1 MANYRLSSS
10 AAGDIERIFEFG
22 IDQFGLEEALDF
34 RDRLVIR
41 LSHIAEAP
49 YQYPA
54 VDDIKPGYRRSVF
67 GSHAIYYQVLENTIV
82 IARILERRTATW
94 NHSAEVVLRQDQAVR
109 RRPYRAYGQAGRRR
123 SWRNPARPFGFAP
136 GGRPLRRTAR
146 PMPHIALRRSPG
158 GSDRR
163 TANRIDSMSPSTA
176 PGHQDPAGS
185 L

>member
-10 AAGDIERIFEFG
+10 AAGDIEHIFEFG

-82 IARILERRTATW
+82 IARILERWTATW
-94 NHSAEVVLRQDQAVR
+94 NQFCLRSVGPIRQENGEGRCGASVEPFDAAGGRRTQTQRAGPFCAMIGAVR
-109 RRPYRAYGQAGRRR
+109 LDRTPGMACAEQLVPDAKRPRQNG
-123 SWRNPARPFGFAP
+123 
-136 GGRPLRRTAR
+136 
-146 PMPHIALRRSPG
+146 
-158 GSDRR
+158 
-163 TANRIDSMSPSTA
+163 SMSPSA
-176 PGHQDPAGS
+176 ALGHQDPAGS